1 MDVDDILMTCI
12 SLDRRPDRWTKFK
25 KGADAA
31 GVRVLRLPAVD
42 AKEFDA
48 VNHPSISLLTAHNIK
63 HKVRRAHYEI
73 DTGGAV
79 GASLS
84 HIKAWNY
91 LMGSNAP
98 ALIVFED
105 DAIIPPDFQ
114 TRLVQ
119 VVAELPAEWDM
130 ITFYNTE
137 FGNGRG
143 CEPDPKVAPLQT
155 CTGQMGAHAYM
166 ISRRGAQ
173 RMLARAY
180 PIEIHVDAYMAFMA
194 RMGYIQMLWNPAMQV
209 EQPFDDSDI
218 AHGNTRILNIPT
230 DMDKSWVT
238 ALDTPSALGLIAM
251 AAVVGGIVS
260 LALSGQVIFKK

>member
-1 MDVDDILMTCI
+1 MNVENIPMVCI
-12 SLDRRPDRWTKFK
+12 SLDRRPDRWAKFK
-25 KGADAA
+25 AGADAA
-31 GVRVLRLPAVD
+31 GVHVRRLSAVD

-48 VNHPSISLLTAHNIK
+48 VNHSAISLLTAHNIK
-63 HKVRRAHYEI
+63 FGVRRAHYEI

-91 LMGSNAP
+91 LINGTAP

-105 DAIIPPDFQ
+105 DAIIPPDFEP
-114 TRLVQ
+114 RLEQ
-119 VVAELPAEWDM
+119 VVAELPAEWDI
-130 ITFYNTE
+130 ITFYNTQ
-137 FGNGRG
+137 FGNGSG
-143 CEPDPKVAPLQT
+143 CEPDPKVAPLQS

-238 ALDTPSALGLIAM
+238 ALDAPSVIGLIAM
-251 AAVVGGIVS
+251 AAVVGGIVTAAVKRS
-260 LALSGQVIFKK
+260 

>member
-1 MDVDDILMTCI
+1 MHVENIPMLCI
-12 SLDRRPDRWTKFK
+12 SLDRRPDRWAKFK
-25 KGADAA
+25 SGADAA
-31 GVRVLRLPAVD
+31 GVHVRRLPAVD

-48 VNHPSISLLTAHNIK
+48 VNHSAISLLTAHNIK
-63 HKVRRAHYEI
+63 FGVRRAHYEI

-79 GASLS
+79 GATLS

-91 LMGSNAP
+91 LINGMAP

-105 DAIIPPDFQ
+105 DAILPLDFES
-114 TRLVQ
+114 RLDQ
-119 VVAELPAEWDM
+119 VVAELPAEWDI
-130 ITFYNTE
+130 ITFYNTQ

-238 ALDTPSALGLIAM
+238 ALDAPSVLGLIVM
-251 AAVVGGIVS
+251 AAVVGGIVTAAVKRS
-260 LALSGQVIFKK
+260 